1 MFTKKSPEEKEE
13 IKRQKEIERRLE
25 KEEEREKKF
34 LASPQGKARKAFK
47 SGAKL
52 FQIDLR
58 VSETKGGVIAMSG
71 TYTDAVKFEN
81 VNKLEEIEREGWKLE
96 NTGYVYRVLESV
108 SRDKFLSS
116 GQQEAISGEI
126 VGIYIFRRDEKYH

>member
-13 IKRQKEIERRLE
+13 IKRQKEIERRRE

-34 LASPQGKARKAFK
+34 LASPQGKARTAFK
-47 SGAKL
+47 SDAKL
-52 FQIDLR
+52 FQIDLPI
-58 VSETKGGVIAMSG
+58 SETLGVVVAMSG
-71 TYTDAVKFEN
+71 TYTSD
-81 VNKLEEIEREGWKLE
+81 VNFNNASILEGIESEGWKLE
-96 NTGYVYRVLESV
+96 NTGYVYRVLGTV

-126 VGIYIFRRDEKYH
+126 VGIYIFRRDE